1 MGLLRCPV
9 HGLSGFELACGHV
22 LSAQREGLP
31 SGPLELCSLRL
42 AFSDKESYTLAVFAF
57 CDECA
62 RRTGIAG
69 APATVE
75 DIEPLCEAGSDI
87 STPLCVRCAHAWR
100 ESRCIPVTR
109 HDVVER

>member
-42 AFSDKESYTLAVFAF
+42 AFSDNESYTFAVFAF

-87 STPLCVRCAHAWR
+87 STRLCLLCPPALR
-100 ESRCIPVTR
+100 ESACTSLTR
-109 HDVVER
+109 HD